1 MKVVC
6 LGAGPSGLYLAI
18 SLKLRN
24 PAHDV
29 TVYERNQP
37 GDTYGWGVVFSDQT
51 MENLAANDPVSA
63 RAMAAEL
70 IRWDYIDVKIRG
82 QVERSGGHGFI
93 GIGRRRM
100 LEILSQRAAELGV
113 KQVYSTEIDWC
124 HPEGPKAPRDLV
136 RDETPRFARGD
147 TRFADADLVVAA
159 DGLNSKVRNADLAG
173 FKADIELRPNKF
185 VWLGTKQR
193 FNDAFTFMFE
203 QTAHGWV
210 WAHAYQ
216 FDAGTSTFIVECRPE
231 TYDKWGFA
239 RMSHEE
245 SAETCRRIFEKHLG
259 GHKLLT
265 NSAHIR
271 GSAWISFPR
280 VLCRNW
286 VRGNLVLIGDAAH
299 TAHFSIGS
307 GTKLGFE
314 DAISLARHLDRK
326 AIGPDPI
333 DLRQALEAYQAEREV
348 EALKLQSAARNSM
361 GWFEEIERY
370 LAYGTKQF
378 AYALLTRSQRVS
390 HENLRLRDRAWLEG
404 VERAFAAQ
412 AGAGDVRVPPMFT
425 PFRLRGMTIANRI
438 VVSPM
443 SMYSATEGLP
453 DDWHLVHYGALAR
466 GGAGLVFTEMTDVS
480 RDGRISPGCAGLWND
495 AQEAAWTRIVDFVH
509 AHSQAKFC
517 LQLGHAGPKAST
529 KVGWEGN
536 DVPLDSGNWQPIGP
550 SANPY
555 SKANQVPRAMT
566 RGDMDRV
573 RDEYVAAARR
583 AQRCGFDMLELH
595 YAHGYLMSAFITPV
609 MNRRTDEYGGSLDNR
624 LRYPLEVFAAVRA
637 AWPQDKPMSVRISSN
652 DWVGEQ
658 GITPAESVKIARA
671 FKAAGCD
678 VIDVSA
684 GQTTPDARPVYGRM
698 FQTPF
703 SDQVRNDARIATM
716 AVGNIFEV
724 DHVNSILAAGR
735 ADLCCLARPHLM
747 DPHWTLRAAAQQG
760 YRGDAVK
767 VPAQYLTGFEQLE
780 RNLKRAAEMVINA

>member
-18 SLKLRN
+18 SLKLRD
-24 PAHDV
+24 PSHDV

-63 RAMAAEL
+63 KAMAAEL

-82 QVERSGGHGFI
+82 EVERSGGHGFI

-113 KQVYSTEIDWC
+113 KQVYGTEV
-124 HPEGPKAPRDLV
+124 EGI
-136 RDETPRFARGD
+136 PRFARDD
-147 TRFADADLVVAA
+147 TIDLIVAA
-159 DGLNSKVRNADLAG
+159 DGLNSRVRNADLAG
-173 FKADIELRPNKF
+173 FKADIEMRPNKF
-185 VWLGTKQR
+185 VWLGTRQR

-216 FDAGTSTFIVECRPE
+216 FDRDTSTFIVECRPE

-259 GHKLLT
+259 GHRLLT

-271 GSAWISFPR
+271 GSAWINFPR

-286 VRGNLVLIGDAAH
+286 VKGNVVLIGDAAH

-326 AIGPDPI
+326 SIGSDPI
-333 DLRQALEAYQAEREV
+333 DLGRALEAYQAEREV

-361 GWFEEIERY
+361 TWFEEIERY
-370 LAYGTKQF
+370 LDYGTKQF

-390 HENLRLRDRAWLEG
+390 HENLRLRDKAWLEG

-425 PFRLRGMTIANRI
+425 PFTLRGMTVANRI

-443 SMYSATEGLP
+443 SMYSAVEGVP

-480 RDGRISPGCAGLWND
+480 REGRISPGCAGLWND
-495 AQEAAWTRIVDFVH
+495 AQEAAWTRIAAFVH

-536 DVPLDSGNWQPIGP
+536 DVPLESGNWQPIGP
-550 SANPY
+550 SANAY

-566 RGDMDRV
+566 RADMDRV

-583 AQRCGFDMLELH
+583 AARCGFDMLELH
-595 YAHGYLMSAFITPV
+595 YAHGYLMSAFITPL
-609 MNRRTDEYGGSLDNR
+609 MNKRADEYGGSLENR
-624 LRYPLEVFAAVRA
+624 LRFPLEVFAAVRT
-637 AWPQDKPMSVRISSN
+637 AWPQDRPMSVRISSN

-658 GITPAESVKIARA
+658 GITPAESVKIAKA

-724 DHVNSILAAGR
+724 DHVNSILTAGR

-747 DPHWTLRAAAQQG
+747 DPNWTLRAAAQQG

-767 VPAQYLTGFEQLE
+767 VPDQYLTGLEQLE
-780 RNLKRAAEMVINA
+780 RNLKRAAEMVINV